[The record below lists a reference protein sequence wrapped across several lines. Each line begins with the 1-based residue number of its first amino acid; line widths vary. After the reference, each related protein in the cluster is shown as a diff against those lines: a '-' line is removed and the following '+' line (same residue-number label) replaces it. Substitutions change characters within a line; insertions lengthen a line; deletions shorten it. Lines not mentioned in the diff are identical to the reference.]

1 MGTEI
6 VIGIFI
12 ITRYVARILLE
23 QVTRIVLLL
32 ARGGKCDRTQ
42 NCATVESLAR
52 GEESATRISGSFE
65 PVAQFSERGPK
76 GGR

>member
-1 MGTEI
+1 MGTE
-6 VIGIFI
+6 
-12 ITRYVARILLE
+12 VATLLAFSLLL
-23 QVTRIVLLL
+23 VTLRESSWNRLRGVLLL
-32 ARGGKCDRTQ
+32 GRCDRTQ

-52 GEESATRISGSFE
+52 REESATRISGSFE